1 MFRLRETV
9 GALYDFVSSNLAER
23 KTAFSLYV
31 TPPRQDLKEKQLT
44 LMAAGLVPAAKVYF
58 GAKNVASTTTTTT
71 TTSKYLS
78 EECMKFLVNHPDVQR

>member
-23 KTAFSLYV
+23 QTAFSLYV

-44 LMAAGLVPAAKVYF
+44 LMTAGLVPAAKVYF

-71 TTSKYLS
+71 SKYLS
-78 EECMKFLVNHPDVQR
+78 EECMRFLVNHPDVQR

>member
-23 KTAFSLYV
+23 QTAFSLYV

-44 LMAAGLVPAAKVYF
+44 LMTAGLVPAAKVYF
-58 GAKNVASTTTTTT
+58 GAKNASSTVTT
-71 TTSKYLS
+71 KYLS
-78 EECMKFLVNHPDVQR
+78 EECMKLLVNHPDVQR

>member
-9 GALYDFVSSNLAER
+9 GALYDFVSSNLAQR
-23 KTAFSLYV
+23 TSAFSLYV

-58 GAKNVASTTTTTT
+58 GAKNASATAMTE
-71 TTSKYLS
+71 KYLS
-78 EECMKFLVNHPDVQR
+78 NECMKHLVRQPDVQR